1 MCLFLAV
8 FAVAISPG
16 LLSAQAMQQ
25 QAGPISVD
33 LQNTLAKVDQ
43 SAQAAALDIAK
54 LRIDKWKADSSEKRQ
69 AQSNAESLQRNMTAA
84 LPTLTTSVRTAPQD
98 VAANFKLYRNLSAL
112 NDVLRALTESAGAFG
127 PKQDFETLAQYTQ
140 SFDDYRRTLGDYVEN
155 LATSKEAELNR
166 LRSQVRAAQSNP
178 APPPK
183 KVIVDDD
190 QPAPKKKPK
199 KKQPATPPANAT
211 PPTNPQ

>member
-1 MCLFLAV
+1 
-8 FAVAISPG
+8 
-16 LLSAQAMQQ
+16 MQQ
-25 QAGPISVD
+25 QTAPIAVD
-33 LQNTLAKVDQ
+33 LQSTLAKIDQ
-43 SAQAAALDIAK
+43 SAQSAALDIAK
-54 LRIDKWKADSSEKRQ
+54 LRVDKWKADSSEKRQ

-84 LPTLTTSVRTAPQD
+84 LPTLTSAVRAAPQD

-112 NDVLRALTESAGAFG
+112 NDVLKSLTESAGAFG

-155 LATSKEAELNR
+155 LAATKEAELNR
-166 LRSQVRAAQSNP
+166 LRSQVRAAQSAP

-190 QPAPKKKPK
+190 QPAPKKKANTK
-199 KKQPATPPANAT
+199 KKPATPQT
-211 PPTNPQ
+211 PPPGTPQK